1 MCRLDIR
8 SIAVS
13 VDDTDVRAR
22 HMLEVDAAVRLG
34 PPAAQES
41 YLDVDRVI
49 EAAVR
54 SGSREVH
61 SG

>member
-1 MCRLDIR
+1 
-8 SIAVS
+8 
-13 VDDTDVRAR
+13 
-22 HMLEVDAAVRLG
+22 MLEVDAAVRLG